1 MKLKKPVLDNPE
13 EEQRIWA
20 EYKKTKSVELR
31 DYIIRKYLPLAK
43 YVAGKISIG
52 MPPSVGFEDLVQCG
66 LIGLFDAVEKYEPG
80 KNVKFKTYATTR
92 IRGAIIDE
100 LRAQDWVP
108 RSVRQKA
115 RELENAIRITES
127 RLGRSATD
135 DEVAES
141 LNISTE
147 EYRKA
152 VYKVSCTTVLS
163 LNDMWYNGDD
173 NDKISMMDT
182 LEAPSS
188 MNPDVMTMRQDMKNI
203 LRKAVSELPEKEKMV
218 LALYYNE
225 DLTLK
230 EIGKAMNV
238 SESRVSQLHSGA
250 ILRLRAKLRH
260 PVKGII

>member
-1 MKLKKPVLDNPE
+1 MKSNKPILDDPE
-13 EEQRIWA
+13 EEQKIWA

-31 DYIIRKYLPLAK
+31 DYIIRKYMPLAK

-66 LIGLFDAVEKYEPG
+66 LIGLYDAVEKYEPD

-92 IRGAIIDE
+92 IHGAIIDE

-115 RELENAIRITES
+115 RELEDAIHLTES
-127 RLGRSATD
+127 RLGRAATD
-135 DEVAES
+135 EEVAQS
-141 LNISTE
+141 LKISVE
-147 EYRKA
+147 EYRHS
-152 VYKVSCTTVLS
+152 VFKVSCTTVMS

-188 MNPDVMTMRQDMKNI
+188 LNPDVMTEREDIKRFLAEAI
-203 LRKAVSELPEKEKMV
+203 SELPEKEKLV
-218 LALYYNE
+218 LALYYKE

-230 EIGKAMNV
+230 EIGKTLNV

-260 PVKGII
+260 PKKGII

>member
-13 EEQRIWA
+13 EEQKIWE
-20 EYKKTKSVELR
+20 EYKKTGSVELR
-31 DYIIRKYLPLAK
+31 DYIIRKYMPLAK

-66 LIGLFDAVEKYEPG
+66 LIGLYDAVEKYEPD

-115 RELENAIRITES
+115 RELENAIAVTES

-135 DEVAES
+135 DEVADC

-147 EYRKA
+147 EYREA
-152 VYKVSCTTVLS
+152 VYKVSCTSILS
-163 LNDMWYNGDD
+163 LNDMWFNGDD
-173 NDKISMMDT
+173 NDKVSMMDS

-188 MNPDVMTMRQDMKNI
+188 LNPDVMADREETKKFLAAAIN
-203 LRKAVSELPEKEKMV
+203 ELSEKERLV
-218 LALYYNE
+218 LVLYYYE

-230 EIGKAMNV
+230 EIGKTLNV

-250 ILRLRAKLRH
+250 ILRLRARMKH
-260 PVKGII
+260 PTKGII

>member
-1 MKLKKPVLDNPE
+1 MKIKKPILDTPE
-13 EEQRIWA
+13 EEQKIWE

-31 DYIIRKYLPLAK
+31 DMIIRKYMPLAK

-66 LIGLFDAVEKYEPG
+66 LIGLYDAVEKYEPD

-115 RELENAIRITES
+115 RELEDAIRITES
-127 RLGRSATD
+127 RLGRAATD
-135 DEVAES
+135 DEVADC
-141 LNISTE
+141 LNISTD
-147 EYRKA
+147 EYRQA
-152 VYKVSCTTVLS
+152 VYKVSCTSVLS
-163 LNDMWYNGDD
+163 LNDMWYSGDD
-173 NDKISMMDT
+173 NDKISMMDS
-182 LEAPSS
+182 LESPSS
-188 MNPDVMTMRQDMKNI
+188 LNPDVMTERKEINKFLAENI
-203 LRKAVSELPEKEKMV
+203 LELSEKERTV
-218 LALYYNE
+218 LVLYYYE

-230 EIGKAMNV
+230 EIGKVLNV

-250 ILRLRAKLRH
+250 ILRLRARIKH
-260 PVKGII
+260 PRKGII

>member
-1 MKLKKPVLDNPE
+1 MKSKKPIFDTPE
-13 EEQRIWA
+13 EEQKIWA

-31 DYIIRKYLPLAK
+31 DYLILKYLPLAK

-66 LIGLFDAVEKYEPG
+66 LIGLYDAVEKYEPD

-115 RELENAIRITES
+115 RELEDAIQITES
-127 RLGRSATD
+127 RLGRAATD
-135 DEVAES
+135 DEVAEN

-147 EYRKA
+147 EYRQA
-152 VYKVSCTTVLS
+152 VYKVSCTSILS

-173 NDKISMMDT
+173 NDKISMMDS

-188 MNPDVMTMRQDMKNI
+188 LNPDVMTEREDVKRFLAEAI
-203 LRKAVSELPEKEKMV
+203 SELPDKEKLV
-218 LALYYNE
+218 LALYYDE

-230 EIGKAMNV
+230 EIGQALNV

-250 ILRLRAKLRH
+250 ILRLRAKMRH
-260 PVKGII
+260 PKKGII

>member
-1 MKLKKPVLDNPE
+1 MRKPVLDDQ
-13 EEQRIWA
+13 EEQLAWV

-31 DYIIRKYLPLAK
+31 DSIIRKYMPLAK

-66 LIGLFDAVEKYEPG
+66 LIGLFDAVEKYEPD

-115 RELENAIRITES
+115 REVEDAIAITES
-127 RLGRSATD
+127 RLGRAATD
-135 DEVAES
+135 EEVAEYLKVS
-141 LNISTE
+141 VD
-147 EYRKA
+147 EYRD
-152 VYKVSCTTVLS
+152 VLYKVSCTSILS

-173 NDKISMMDT
+173 NDKISLMDT
-182 LEAPSS
+182 IEAPSS
-188 MNPDVMTMRQDMKNI
+188 LNPDEITNREEAKRI
-203 LRKAVSELPEKEKMV
+203 LTVAISELSEKERMV
-218 LALYYNE
+218 LAFYYY
-225 DLTLK
+225 DDMTLK
-230 EIGKAMNV
+230 EIGKALNV

-250 ILRLRAKLRH
+250 ILRLRARLRH
-260 PVKGII
+260 PRKGII